1 VRRLAALLLAVA
13 LATASPAQDAP
24 PGTGVPARLRAFI
37 REAPTVLL
45 EEDARRLGERAVP
58 PVPPAAPK
66 APAPAGGV
74 SRTITL
80 DPPPV
85 VNRSTR
91 FQFRDVTERAA
102 SDGRV
107 RSMEERRATVEALR
121 QSLGR
126 QGR

>member
-1 VRRLAALLLAVA
+1 MKLIGALLLAVA
-13 LATASPAQDAP
+13 LATWSRAQEAP
-24 PGTGVPARLRAFI
+24 PGAGVPARLRAFMP
-37 REAPTVLL
+37 EAPAVLL
-45 EEDARRLGERAVP
+45 EEDARRVLERAEP
-58 PVPPAAPK
+58 PATPAAPR
-66 APAPAGGV
+66 ASTPARGM

-85 VNRSTR
+85 VNRSSQ
-91 FQFRDVTERAA
+91 FLFRDLTERSATG
-102 SDGRV
+102 GRV